1 MDAREDT
8 VGDYEDEGARGWSF
22 RDRKDAGQQLARALS
37 EYRGQ
42 EALVLGIPRG
52 GVPVAYEIACSL
64 DAELDVIVARKI
76 GAPGQEEFGIGAIA
90 ADGTLVIN
98 EDMRAYVHISEPEL
112 EQRTQEQSAE
122 AQRREH
128 RFRVG
133 LPALSPAG
141 RLVIVVDD
149 GLATGATLRAAVRSL
164 QRRGAERLVVAVPV
178 GAPEACT
185 RISARGRPSDL
196 PAAAGTV
203 LRGGS
208 ALSRIRPEQRRRG
221 AAAVAPTTR
230 GQKAELTP
238 VTTLVSTP

>member
-185 RISARGRPSDL
+185 RIAREVDRLICLQQPEPFCAVGRHYREFDQSSDEEVQQL
-196 PAAAGTV
+196 
-203 LRGGS
+203 LR
-208 ALSRIRPEQRRRG
+208 QRREAKKR
-221 AAAVAPTTR
+221 
-230 GQKAELTP
+230 
-238 VTTLVSTP
+238 S